1 MVRESVTRP
10 PDLLTAAVI
19 CLDDGC
25 PPEEAMQMCRMCED
39 YGGESCRE
47 CWYTYL
53 LWVANG
59 RRNDPYARDR
69 LCAGA

>member
-1 MVRESVTRP
+1 MVHQSVTRP

-25 PPEEAMQMCRMCED
+25 PPEQGMQVCRMHED
-39 YGGESCRE
+39 DGGESCRE
-47 CWYTYL
+47 CWRRYL
-53 LWVANG
+53 LWIANG
-59 RRNDPYARDR
+59 RSYDPYAQDR